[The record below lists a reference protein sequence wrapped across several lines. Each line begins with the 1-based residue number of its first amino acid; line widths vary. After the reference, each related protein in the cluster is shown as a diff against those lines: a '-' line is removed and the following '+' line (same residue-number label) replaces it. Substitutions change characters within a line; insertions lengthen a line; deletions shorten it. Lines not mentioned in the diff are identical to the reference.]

1 MTETPDLP
9 AGPHPSDT
17 HATHDAL
24 DADEIR
30 ARLAPHTRAGL
41 AELTVVDEI
50 DSTNSALL
58 RARTPARGLTVLFA
72 ERQSGGRGRLGR
84 VWTSP
89 PGGNLYLSLARRF
102 EGGLARLGG
111 LSLAT
116 GVAVA
121 EVARTLGA
129 ETVGVKWPN
138 DLVAV
143 DGARLRKLGGILIEG
158 GLQDG
163 AARAVIGLGL
173 NVRMPRDAAAGIDQP
188 WTDLHALLSAR
199 AHTCNDHADLPHA
212 DLVQDGDAHAAP
224 SRIAIAAHL
233 VDALHA
239 AFDRFDR
246 DGLAPFLDRYAA
258 LDALYGHPVD
268 STHDGEPCH
277 GIADGIDADG
287 ALRLRTATGTLALRA
302 GEVSVRRAS

>member
-24 DADEIR
+24 DADAIR

-58 RARTPARGLTVLFA
+58 RARTPVRGLTVLFA

-163 AARAVIGLGL
+163 TARAVIGLGL

-188 WTDLHALLSAR
+188 WTDLHALLAGNS
-199 AHTCNDHADLPHA
+199 HDD
-212 DLVQDGDAHAAP
+212 DAHVAP

-258 LDALYGHPVD
+258 LDTLYGHHVD
-268 STHDGEPCH
+268 STHDGAPCQ

-287 ALRLRTATGTLALRA
+287 ALRLRTASGTLALRA